1 MHILFNAWP
10 DRRTSEALP
19 WRQLG
24 LVPMS
29 LAERNPEL
37 KLPDHIV
44 SRIAGWFV
52 VTERRTGNQLR
63 VPIPT
68 HVDVVLRRS
77 KWRFIAAGCSLV
89 FVTYVCSLLLEGPG
103 FSLVHIA
110 GLSAMSLLPF
120 VFNMFAS
127 GLASILAYVA
137 AYFSFA
143 VLSGL
148 PRMGSVKLGIIFFS
162 GGPSSTTPYSIVPA
176 SEIFGCVLLGLL
188 PFVLYRAL
196 GQTLVTYLV
205 VLQTDEGRY
214 VIQLRYES
222 LVRETLRF
230 MGSES
235 LEERPIP
242 HKHLR
247 ESLSQ

>member
-1 MHILFNAWP
+1 M
-10 DRRTSEALP
+10 
-19 WRQLG
+19 
-24 LVPMS
+24 MS
-29 LAERNPEL
+29 LGEENPEL

-44 SRIAGWFV
+44 SRTVGWFE
-52 VTERRTGNQLR
+52 VTERRTGAR
-63 VPIPT
+63 VLIPRPT
-68 HVDVVLRRS
+68 QVEVVLRRS
-77 KWRFIAAGCSLV
+77 KWRFIAAACSLV
-89 FVTYVCSLLLEGPG
+89 FVTYLCSLLLEGPG

-110 GLSAMSLLPF
+110 GLSAMPLLPF

-127 GLASILAYVA
+127 GLASILTYVA
-137 AYFSFA
+137 AYLSFA

-162 GGPSSTTPYSIVPA
+162 GGPSPTTPYSIVPA

-196 GQTLVTYLV
+196 GQTLLTYLV
-205 VLQTDEGRY
+205 VLQTDEGQY
-214 VIQLRYES
+214 VMQLRYES

-230 MGSES
+230 MRSDS
-235 LEERPIP
+235 LEKRPIP

-247 ESLSQ
+247 ESLGQ